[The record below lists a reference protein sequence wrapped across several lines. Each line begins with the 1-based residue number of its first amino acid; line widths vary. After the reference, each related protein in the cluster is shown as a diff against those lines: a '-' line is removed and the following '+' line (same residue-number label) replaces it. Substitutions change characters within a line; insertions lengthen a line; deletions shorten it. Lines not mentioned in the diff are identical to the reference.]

1 MTLSIELPENQV
13 EQLRALASRLGISP
27 EELVRA
33 VVSDQLGATSREDF
47 EQVAARLLEKNRELY
62 RRLS

>member
-1 MTLSIELPENQV
+1 MTLSIDLPENQV
-13 EQLRALASRLGISP
+13 QRLRALASRLGVSP

-33 VVSDQLGATSREDF
+33 LVSDQLCAPGREDF

-62 RRLS
+62 RRLA

>member
-13 EQLRALASRLGISP
+13 EQLRELASRLGIP
-27 EELVRA
+27 PAELVRA
-33 VVSDQLGATSREDF
+33 IVADQLGVAARADF